1 MPCSSFFCKQ
11 LWLKAK
17 IGPVQRF
24 LGFVSKHKEQVQ
36 AIFREWDT
44 NCDGRLSVADMARV
58 LAEIGISQAGPGS
71 CSTTAMPTADEINF
85 IFKIHFLWKKHQ
97 ILKAKLTSKDVQIIY
112 FRYIIFA

>member
-1 MPCSSFFCKQ
+1 MPCSSIIVRGNFCFQ
-11 LWLKAK
+11 LWLKTK
-17 IGPVQRF
+17 IGLKAGF

-71 CSTTAMPTADEINF
+71 VRQQRCPQLM
-85 IFKIHFLWKKHQ
+85 
-97 ILKAKLTSKDVQIIY
+97 
-112 FRYIIFA
+112 R